1 MLKKYPL
8 EKKELNNDMAR
19 NRLKTLRD
27 FNDTDL
33 KEKLEDL
40 KVDLAKLRSE
50 GSKGTL
56 KKDAGVIRW
65 KRRDIARVLTI
76 INERERGIK

>member
-1 MLKKYPL
+1 MV
-8 EKKELNNDMAR
+8 R
-19 NRLKTLRD
+19 NRIKTLREL
-27 FNDTDL
+27 NDTDL
-33 KEKLEDL
+33 KDKLDDL

-65 KRRDIARVLTI
+65 KRRDIARALTI
-76 INERERGIK
+76 LSEREKQGK

>member
-1 MLKKYPL
+1 MT
-8 EKKELNNDMAR
+8 R
-19 NRLKTLRD
+19 NKTKTLRNL
-27 FNDTDL
+27 NDSDL
-33 KEKLEDL
+33 RDKLEDL

-56 KKDAGVIRW
+56 KKEAGVIRW

-76 INERERGIK
+76 LNERASRLVK

>member
-1 MLKKYPL
+1 MVRNRIKTLR
-8 EKKELNNDMAR
+8 ELNNA
-19 NRLKTLRD
+19 
-27 FNDTDL
+27 DL
-33 KEKLEDL
+33 KDKLDDL

-65 KRRDIARVLTI
+65 KRRDIARALTI
-76 INERERGIK
+76 LSEREKQVK

>member
-1 MLKKYPL
+1 MG
-8 EKKELNNDMAR
+8 R
-19 NRLKTLRD
+19 NKIKTLRGL
-27 FNDTDL
+27 NDADL
-33 KEKLEDL
+33 GNKLEDL

-56 KKDAGVIRW
+56 KKETGVIRW

-76 INERERGIK
+76 MNEHKRKENK

>member
-1 MLKKYPL
+1 MVRNKIKTLR
-8 EKKELNNDMAR
+8 ELNNA
-19 NRLKTLRD
+19 
-27 FNDTDL
+27 DL
-33 KEKLEDL
+33 KDKLDDL

-76 INERERGIK
+76 SKRTGKAGKIIDIF

>member
-1 MLKKYPL
+1 MVRNRIKTLR
-8 EKKELNNDMAR
+8 ELNNA
-19 NRLKTLRD
+19 
-27 FNDTDL
+27 DL
-33 KEKLEDL
+33 KDKLDDL

-76 INERERGIK
+76 ISEREKQGK

>member
-1 MLKKYPL
+1 MVRNRIKTLR
-8 EKKELNNDMAR
+8 ELNNS
-19 NRLKTLRD
+19 
-27 FNDTDL
+27 DL
-33 KEKLEDL
+33 KDKLDDL

-65 KRRDIARVLTI
+65 KRRDIARALTI
-76 INERERGIK
+76 LNEREKQEK

>member
-1 MLKKYPL
+1 MLKKYLL

-65 KRRDIARVLTI
+65 KRRAIARVLTI

>member
-1 MLKKYPL
+1 
-8 EKKELNNDMAR
+8 MAR
-19 NRLKTLRD
+19 NRIKTLRE
-27 FNDTDL
+27 FNDSDL
-33 KEKLEDL
+33 KDKLDDL

-76 INERERGIK
+76 FNERAGRKNS

>member
-1 MLKKYPL
+1 MT
-8 EKKELNNDMAR
+8 R
-19 NRLKTLRD
+19 NKTKTLRD
-27 FNDTDL
+27 LNDSDL
-33 KEKLEDL
+33 RDKLEDL

-56 KKDAGVIRW
+56 KKEAGVIRW

-76 INERERGIK
+76 LNERASRLVK

>member
-1 MLKKYPL
+1 MG
-8 EKKELNNDMAR
+8 R
-19 NRLKTLRD
+19 NKIKTLREL
-27 FNDTDL
+27 NEIDL
-33 KEKLEDL
+33 QNKLDDL

-56 KKDAGVIRW
+56 KKEAGVIRW

-76 INERERGIK
+76 MNEFKRNKVK

>member
-1 MLKKYPL
+1 MLKKYLL

-76 INERERGIK
+76 INERESGIK

>member
-1 MLKKYPL
+1 
-8 EKKELNNDMAR
+8 MAR
-19 NRLKTLRD
+19 NRIKTLRE
-27 FNDTDL
+27 FNDSDL
-33 KEKLEDL
+33 KDKLDDL

-65 KRRDIARVLTI
+65 KRRDIARVLTVL
-76 INERERGIK
+76 NERAGRKNS

>member
-1 MLKKYPL
+1 MS
-8 EKKELNNDMAR
+8 R
-19 NRLKTLRD
+19 NRIKTLREL
-27 FNDTDL
+27 NDSDL
-33 KEKLEDL
+33 RDKLDDL

-65 KRRDIARVLTI
+65 KRRDIARALTI
-76 INERERGIK
+76 LNERARKNK

>member
-1 MLKKYPL
+1 
-8 EKKELNNDMAR
+8 MAR
-19 NRLKTLRD
+19 NRIKTLRE
-27 FNDTDL
+27 FNDSDL
-33 KEKLEDL
+33 KDKLDDL

-65 KRRDIARVLTI
+65 KRRDIARVLTVF
-76 INERERGIK
+76 NERAGRKNS

>member
-1 MLKKYPL
+1 MLKKYLL

-76 INERERGIK
+76 INERERRIK

>member
-1 MLKKYPL
+1 
-8 EKKELNNDMAR
+8 MAR
-19 NRLKTLRD
+19 NKTKTLRE
-27 FNDTDL
+27 FNDSDL
-33 KEKLEDL
+33 RGKLEDL

-56 KKDAGVIRW
+56 KKEAGIIRW

-76 INERERGIK
+76 LNERTGRVVR

>member
-1 MLKKYPL
+1 MIWQ
-8 EKKELNNDMAR
+8 EIE
-19 NRLKTLRD
+19 LKTLRD

-76 INERERGIK
+76 INEREKGKK

>member
-1 MLKKYPL
+1 MG
-8 EKKELNNDMAR
+8 R
-19 NRLKTLRD
+19 NKIKILRAL
-27 FNDTDL
+27 NDTDL
-33 KEKLEDL
+33 GNKLEDL

-56 KKDAGVIRW
+56 KKETGVIRW

-76 INERERGIK
+76 MNEHKRKENK

>member
-1 MLKKYPL
+1 MLKKYLL

-76 INERERGIK
+76 INEREREIK

>member
-1 MLKKYPL
+1 MG
-8 EKKELNNDMAR
+8 R
-19 NRLKTLRD
+19 NKIKTLRAL
-27 FNDTDL
+27 NDADL
-33 KEKLEDL
+33 GNKLEDL

-56 KKDAGVIRW
+56 KKETGVIRW

-76 INERERGIK
+76 MNEYKRKENK